1 MIGPH
6 VIGSI
11 NHHQQTIQRW
21 QPRVALLLEPAAGA
35 AAQWKT
41 WSPNTF
47 LVGRV
52 FRPDGEIE
60 SRIAANP
67 QEAAHWAADIVRNN
81 AIYNREID
89 AWQFNNEVMLANP
102 TQLAKLA
109 EFSIA
114 FVDLLFQDGLHAA
127 IGGFSTGCPEV
138 PELDEM
144 AAWNAFCRPCDMG

>member
-21 QPRVALLLEPAAGA
+21 QPRVALLLSRRRCSSTVEN
-35 AAQWKT
+35 

-47 LVGRV
+47 VGRV

-102 TQLAKLA
+102 TQLGQTGRVQHRLCR
-109 EFSIA
+109 SSVSGWIA
-114 FVDLLFQDGLHAA
+114 CRYRRFFCC
-127 IGGFSTGCPEV
+127 GCPEV

-144 AAWNAFCRPCDMG
+144 AAWKRFLPAMRYVG